1 MMADDI
7 KKITL
12 PISGMTCATCVESN
26 QKVLRETPGVVRAD
40 VNLATEKA
48 TVEYDPAA
56 VSPADLIAIIDKAGY
71 SVISEKVTVPVGG
84 MTCASCVERVEKVLR
99 GVDGVISASV
109 NLATEKAT
117 VEFAAGS
124 LTISDIR
131 RAIEAAG
138 YTVLM
143 TGDDRPVGDEDV
155 ETRMRRQQ
163 YKRLQLKVLVG
174 AVLSFLIFIGSFQWF
189 GDLGPLSNPY
199 VLWALATPVQF
210 WVGWQFYAGAFAAA
224 RHRTTN
230 MNTLVAVGSSAAYFY
245 SVTAV
250 LFPSF
255 FADRGLGAPVY
266 FDTAAA
272 IITLILFGRM
282 LESRAKGQTSDAIK
296 KLIGLRP
303 RTARIVRDGREQDV
317 PVEEVQV
324 GDLVLVRPG
333 ESVPVDGVVVEG
345 ESSVDESMITGESM
359 PVSKKPG
366 SEVIGATINK
376 MGSFRFEAL
385 RVGKD
390 TALANIIRLVQEAQG
405 SKPPIARMA
414 DVIASYFVPTVF
426 AIASLTFL
434 VWMIFGPEPAFTF
447 ALLNFVAVLIIACP
461 CALGLATPTAVMVGT
476 GKGAEEG
483 ILIRSGDA
491 LETAH
496 KLDTVVLDKTG
507 TLTSGEPTVTD
518 VISDSWD
525 EERLLW
531 LAGSAE
537 RGSEHPLG
545 EAIVNGARGRG
556 IELTTARSFQAVAG
570 QGIEAEVDGH
580 AVMVGNQALFTGKG
594 QRLDGLVGSAE
605 DLSGQGKTPIFVGI
619 DDRPVAVI
627 GVADT
632 LKESSRRAVDNLR
645 RMGLEVVMLTGDNR
659 RTAEAVGREAGV
671 DRVLAEVLPEDKAR
685 EVKRLQDGGK
695 LTAMVGDGINDA
707 PALAQADVGIAIG
720 TGADVA
726 IEAGDITLISGDL
739 RGVST
744 AISLSRRTIQII
756 KQNLF
761 WAFAYNTALI
771 PVAAGVLYPFFGI
784 TLNPMF
790 AAAAMGLSSV
800 TVVSNSL
807 RLRRFRPPPDG

>member
-1 MMADDI
+1 
-7 KKITL
+7 
-12 PISGMTCATCVESN
+12 
-26 QKVLRETPGVVRAD
+26 
-40 VNLATEKA
+40 
-48 TVEYDPAA
+48 
-56 VSPADLIAIIDKAGY
+56 
-71 SVISEKVTVPVGG
+71 
-84 MTCASCVERVEKVLR
+84 
-99 GVDGVISASV
+99 
-109 NLATEKAT
+109 
-117 VEFAAGS
+117 
-124 LTISDIR
+124 
-131 RAIEAAG
+131 
-138 YTVLM
+138 
-143 TGDDRPVGDEDV
+143 
-155 ETRMRRQQ
+155 
-163 YKRLQLKVLVG
+163 
-174 AVLSFLIFIGSFQWF
+174 
-189 GDLGPLSNPY
+189 
-199 VLWALATPVQF
+199 
-210 WVGWQFYAGAFAAA
+210 
-224 RHRTTN
+224 
-230 MNTLVAVGSSAAYFY
+230 
-245 SVTAV
+245 
-250 LFPSF
+250 
-255 FADRGLGAPVY
+255 
-266 FDTAAA
+266 
-272 IITLILFGRM
+272 
-282 LESRAKGQTSDAIK
+282 
-296 KLIGLRP
+296 
-303 RTARIVRDGREQDV
+303 